1 MYYPCMNCRK
11 EYDKKCINSCDY
23 ARSVE
28 VLKEVLLINE
38 PCASVCKNGYPCKGV
53 GFDCDEECENHSLF
67 EQKKTTKRIPPT
79 SKQSVG
85 GGNA

>member
-23 ARSVE
+23 ARSIE

-67 EQKKTTKRIPPT
+67 EVDFDKIMKEYDINLNKET
-79 SKQSVG
+79 
-85 GGNA
+85 